1 MAAFKGENCTL
12 YLNIVSRFIKSREKP
27 GKGSTVPLIELI
39 KDWKGRKVSLGYFNL
54 TQMQV
59 LLKTDATKLNK
70 LNLLMDKSNQDS
82 DKTTDNSGSVVKFV
96 TTQAKF
102 ADWLMLFDKSLGPYL
117 KSLKNYI

>member
-1 MAAFKGENCTL
+1 MASFKGENCTL

-39 KDWKGRKVSLGYFNL
+39 KDWKGRKISLGYFNL

-59 LLKTDATKLNK
+59 LLKTDSTTLAKLNS
-70 LNLLMDKSNQDS
+70 LMDKKNQDA
-82 DKTTDNSGSVVKFV
+82 DKTTDNSGSTLQFI
-96 TTQAKF
+96 TTQGKF
-102 ADWLMLFDKSLGPYL
+102 ADWLMLFDESLGPYL